1 MHQNNIQY
9 NNSNCVSFQPMHG
22 IPSEI
27 TDGFFRLRSTTLKE
41 EISAERNFDGKKFG
55 GRQIKFPPNLIHF
68 TKYPNLCF
76 FRPLNRF
83 SCFFNNNFGQKFFLY

>member
-41 EISAERNFDGKKFG
+41 ELLTKIV
-55 GRQIKFPPNLIHF
+55 IKEARKPN
-68 TKYPNLCF
+68 
-76 FRPLNRF
+76 
-83 SCFFNNNFGQKFFLY
+83 